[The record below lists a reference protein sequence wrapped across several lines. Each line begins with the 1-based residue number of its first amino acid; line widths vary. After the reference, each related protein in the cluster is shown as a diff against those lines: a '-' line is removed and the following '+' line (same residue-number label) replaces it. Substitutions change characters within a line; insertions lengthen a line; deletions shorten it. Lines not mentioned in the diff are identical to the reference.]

1 MHLVLFQM
9 MESEIYLN
17 QIKME
22 KSMKE
27 INVAV
32 TGGAGQIAY
41 SLLPRLVSGETF
53 GPDIKVNLRL
63 IEIPQVVDKLQG
75 TIMELIDCG
84 FDQTGELTA
93 TSDIREG
100 VKDADWVLLV
110 GSIPRGIVIDGKKI
124 EERSDLLKI
133 NGGIFTDQGA
143 AIGQVAKP
151 DAKILV
157 VGNPANT
164 NALIGMN
171 SAKNPSQQWFAMT
184 ALDANRAKAQLAEK
198 AGTSIS
204 SVKNMIIWGNHSPTM
219 YPDPY
224 NATING
230 VSAAETI
237 NDDQWLAEEY
247 LPLVQQRGKAVIDAR
262 GASSAASAANAAI
275 DTVKAVM
282 NPTPDGDCF
291 SAAIASD
298 GSYGVPQGLI
308 FGFPLRTSANGEV
321 EIIQGI
327 ELNEFA
333 QSKIAI
339 TTQELESERE
349 AVADLID

>member
-1 MHLVLFQM
+1 
-9 MESEIYLN
+9 MEKEIYLN
-17 QIKME
+17 QFNKEIK
-22 KSMKE
+22 MKE

-53 GPDIKVNLRL
+53 GQDTKVNLRL

-84 FDQTGELTA
+84 FDQTGELLA

-133 NGGIFTDQGA
+133 NGGIFTDQGSA
-143 AIGQVAKP
+143 VGELAKP

-171 SAKNPSQQWFAMT
+171 KANRPSQQWFAMT

-198 AGTSIS
+198 ANVEIS
-204 SVKNMIIWGNHSPTM
+204 SVKNMVIWGNHSPTM

-230 VSAAETI
+230 QSAAEVI
-237 NDDQWLAEEY
+237 NDGSWLEDDY

-275 DTVKAVM
+275 DTIKSVI
-282 NPTPDGDCF
+282 NPTEDGDCF

-298 GSYGVPQGLI
+298 GSYDVPEGLI
-308 FGFPLRTSANGEV
+308 FGFPLRTTQEGTV
-321 EIIQGI
+321 EIIQGV
-327 ELNEFA
+327 ELNDFA
-333 QSKIAI
+333 QARIKV
-339 TTQELESERE
+339 TTEELQSERE
-349 AVADLID
+349 AVADLIS

>member
-1 MHLVLFQM
+1 
-9 MESEIYLN
+9 
-17 QIKME
+17 
-22 KSMKE
+22 MKE

-53 GPDIKVNLRL
+53 GPDTKVNLRL

-84 FDQTGELTA
+84 FEQTGELTA

-143 AIGQVAKP
+143 AIGDLSKP

-171 SAKNPSQQWFAMT
+171 SANNAGQQWFAMT

-198 AGTSIS
+198 AKVEIS
-204 SVKNMIIWGNHSPTM
+204 SLKNMIIWGNHSPTM

-224 NATING
+224 NATIDG
-230 VSAAETI
+230 TSAAEVI
-237 NDDQWLAEEY
+237 NDINWLEDDY

-275 DTVKAVM
+275 DTVKSVI
-282 NPTPDGDCF
+282 NPTQEGDCF
-291 SAAIASD
+291 SAAVVSD
-298 GSYGVPQGLI
+298 GSYGVPEGLI
-308 FGFPLRTSANGEV
+308 FGFPLRTYQSGEV
-321 EIIQGI
+321 EIVQGI
-327 ELNEFA
+327 EINDFA
-333 QSKIAI
+333 KSKIQI
-339 TTQELESERE
+339 TTEELESERE
-349 AVADLID
+349 AVADLIS

>member
-1 MHLVLFQM
+1 
-9 MESEIYLN
+9 
-17 QIKME
+17 
-22 KSMKE
+22 MKE

-53 GPDIKVNLRL
+53 GPDTKVNLRL

-84 FDQTGELTA
+84 FDQTGNLTA
-93 TSDIREG
+93 TSDIKEG

-133 NGGIFTDQGA
+133 NGGIFTDQGS
-143 AIGQVAKP
+143 AIGELARS

-171 SAKNPSQQWFAMT
+171 KANNTSQQWFAMT

-198 AGTSIS
+198 ANVEIS
-204 SVKNMIIWGNHSPTM
+204 SVKNMVIWGNHSPTM

-224 NATING
+224 NATIDG
-230 VSAAETI
+230 QSAVEVI
-237 NDDQWLAEEY
+237 NDTSWIEDEY

-275 DTVKAVM
+275 DTVKSVI
-282 NPTPDGDCF
+282 NPTNDGDCF
-291 SAAIASD
+291 SAAVVSD
-298 GSYGVPQGLI
+298 GSYGVPEGLI
-308 FGFPLRTSANGEV
+308 FGFPLRTTEEGKV

-333 QSKIAI
+333 QTKIKV
-339 TTQELESERE
+339 TTDELESERE
-349 AVADLID
+349 AVADLIS

>member
-1 MHLVLFQM
+1 
-9 MESEIYLN
+9 
-17 QIKME
+17 
-22 KSMKE
+22 MKE

-53 GPDIKVNLRL
+53 GSDTKVNLRL

-84 FDQTGELTA
+84 FEQTGKLIA
-93 TSDIREG
+93 TSDIKEG

-143 AIGQVAKP
+143 AIGELAKS
-151 DAKILV
+151 DAKVLV

-171 SAKNPSQQWFAMT
+171 KANNSSQQWFAMT

-198 AGTSIS
+198 AGVEIS
-204 SVKNMIIWGNHSPTM
+204 SLKNMVIWGNHSPTM

-224 NATING
+224 NATIDG
-230 VSAAETI
+230 QSAAEVI
-237 NDDQWLAEEY
+237 NDSRWLEDDY

-275 DTVKAVM
+275 DTVKSVI
-282 NPTPDGDCF
+282 NPTEEGDCF
-291 SAAIASD
+291 SAAVVSD
-298 GSYGVPQGLI
+298 GSYGVPEGLI
-308 FGFPLRTSANGEV
+308 FGFPLQTTQEGKI

-327 ELNEFA
+327 ELNDFA
-333 QSKIAI
+333 KAKIKI
-339 TTQELESERE
+339 TTEELESERQ
-349 AVADLID
+349 AVADLIS